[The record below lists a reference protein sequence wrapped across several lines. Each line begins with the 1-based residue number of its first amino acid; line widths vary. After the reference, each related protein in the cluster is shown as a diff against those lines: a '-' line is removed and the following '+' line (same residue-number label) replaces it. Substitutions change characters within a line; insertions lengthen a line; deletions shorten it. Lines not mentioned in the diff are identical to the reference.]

1 MAQYTNLVVEQGASF
16 ARKLKVTNKDG
27 TAFDLTN
34 WSGAG
39 DIKKTYSSLN
49 TSASFTVAIN
59 SPTTGEIN
67 ISLSTAQTT
76 ALKAGRYV
84 YDVVIYPGINSPFD
98 GVKRVMQG
106 QVNVTPRVTAVI

>member
-1 MAQYTNLVVEQGASF
+1 MAQYTNLVVEQGTSF
-16 ARKLKVTNKDG
+16 ARKLTVTNKDG
-27 TAFDLTN
+27 SAFNLTG

-49 TSASFTVAIN
+49 PSATFTVTI
-59 SPTTGEIN
+59 PTPTNGEVN
-67 ISLSTAQTT
+67 ISLSTKET
-76 ALKAGRYV
+76 ATLAAGRYV

-106 QVNVTPRVTAVI
+106 QVTVTPRVTTVI